1 MSGGHK
7 QAGGLS
13 KSIIIHSPLISF
25 PNSCLTDFT
34 NQINLGKT
42 KCTTKSIKANITPL
56 LHQLYGLKGN
66 LSH

>member
-13 KSIIIHSPLISF
+13 KSIIIHCHLISF
-25 PNSCLTDFT
+25 PNSCLTDFS

-42 KCTTKSIKANITPL
+42 KCTTKVEKNTT

-66 LSH
+66 LPH